1 MIALSE
7 TTKIAFRALLV
18 NKTRSA
24 LTMLGIVI
32 GVMAVIMMFAIGAG
46 ANRQIAERFSSMGSN
61 MIIVRPGASQGPGG
75 VSGISSRN
83 LTIEDAYAIGS
94 ECPAVAYAAPV
105 SSGNAQV
112 VYGNQNWSAPVTGT
126 TPDYLFVRD
135 WGLDSGHSFTE
146 QDVRSAAK
154 LAIIGKTVAENLFG
168 NEDPV
173 GKTIRVLRV
182 PVVVVGVLGEMG
194 ESAFGR
200 DEDNIILV
208 PITTAQRR
216 LFSTSRIGSVSSI
229 MVKATGSGMLEAAQK
244 QIEMLL
250 EIRHR
255 IRPGGEQDFS
265 VRNMSQMIENAKS
278 ATRIM
283 TLLLTAVA
291 SVSLLVGGIGIMNI
305 MLVSVTERTR
315 EIGIRMA
322 LGARTVDIRL
332 QFLVEAAALSMLGGF
347 VGILLGITGSQVI
360 SRGFG
365 WAVEISPFSVVLAFG
380 FSALVGIFFGYFP
393 AVKASM
399 LNPIEAL
406 RYE

>member
-1 MIALSE
+1 M
-7 TTKIAFRALLV
+7 V
-18 NKTRSA
+18 NKTRSS

-61 MIIVRPGASQGPGG
+61 MIVVRPGTSQGPGG
-75 VSGISSRN
+75 VSGGSLN
-83 LTIEDAYAIGS
+83 TLTADDAAAINS
-94 ECPAVAYAAPV
+94 ECSAVAYAAPV
-105 SSGNAQV
+105 YGGNAQV
-112 VYGNQNWSAPVTGT
+112 VYGNQNWSASVTGT
-126 TPDYLFVRD
+126 TPEYFFVRD
-135 WGLDSGHSFTE
+135 WGIANGNVFSE

-154 LAIIGKTVAENLFG
+154 VCVIGLTIAENLFG

-173 GKTIRVLRV
+173 GKTIRVMRV
-182 PVVVVGVLGEMG
+182 PMIVTGVLSEMG

-208 PITTAQRR
+208 PVTTAQRR
-216 LFSTSRIGSVSSI
+216 LFSSSRSGSVSSI
-229 MVKATGSGMLEAAQK
+229 MVKASGSEMLDEAQR
-244 QIEMLL
+244 QIEDLL
-250 EIRHR
+250 MMRHR
-255 IRPGGEQDFS
+255 IKPGGEADFT

-291 SVSLLVGGIGIMNI
+291 GVSLLVGGIGIMNI

-322 LGARTVDIRL
+322 LGAKTIDIRL
-332 QFLVEAAALSMLGGF
+332 QFLVEAATLSMLGG
-347 VGILLGITGSQVI
+347 ILGIVLGAAGSMAI
-360 SRGFG
+360 SKFFG
-365 WAVEISPFSVVLAFG
+365 WAVEVSPFSVILAFG
-380 FSALVGIFFGYFP
+380 FSALVGVFFGYFP
-393 AVKASM
+393 AMKASL

>member
-83 LTIEDAYAIGS
+83 LTIEDAYAIDS

-105 SSGNAQV
+105 SGGNAQV

-173 GKTIRVLRV
+173 GKTIRILRV

-244 QIEMLL
+244 QIETLL